1 MFSFLK
7 RNTQPHS
14 LSDVLKTIQTDWHCH
29 LLAGIDDGSQ
39 SDNETL
45 AMLRLYEETGIKKI
59 VATPHIHSDY
69 YKNTPLTIAAA
80 HAQAQRLITTNNV
93 QIELEFAAEYFAND
107 HFLEL
112 INQNQ
117 LLAIENQYVLFE
129 LSMQQ
134 APVFGREMIEQIH
147 KLGYTPVLAH
157 PERYRYWH
165 SKPRE
170 WAKWR
175 DMGVYFQLNLLSLVG
190 QYGSTERQTA
200 EKMIDLDFIDA
211 VGTDAHSPAHLQK
224 LANLSGNQ
232 HFKTL
237 QTLPLLNSL

>member
-1 MFSFLK
+1 MFSFFK
-7 RNTQPHS
+7 QNTQ
-14 LSDVLKTIQTDWHCH
+14 SDNLDNVLEAIQTDWHCH
-29 LLAGIDDGSQ
+29 ILPGIDDGSQ
-39 SDNETL
+39 SEDETL
-45 AMLRLYEETGIKKI
+45 AMLQLYQQAGIKKI

-69 YKNTPLTIAAA
+69 YKNTPQTVATA
-80 HAQAQRLITTNNV
+80 HAQAQQIIKKNNV
-93 QIELEFAAEYFAND
+93 GIELDFAAEYFAND

-117 LLAIENQYVLFE
+117 LLPIDNQYLLFE
-129 LSMQQ
+129 LSMHQP
-134 APVFGREMIEQIH
+134 PVFGSRMVEQIH

-190 QYGSTERQTA
+190 QYGSSERQAA
-200 EKMIDLDFIDA
+200 EAMIDLDFIDA
-211 VGTDAHSPAHLQK
+211 VGTDAHNVAHLRK
-224 LANLSGNQ
+224 LANLSQNQ
-232 HFKTL
+232 YFKTL